1 MWWNTMLLAELST
14 DAVNVLLGIA
24 WGALVILVLFSVFVL
39 PILIW
44 LHLWRRHVRRRGY
57 AGLGAYLRELPQTE
71 QEKLDAVDLTLKG
84 VVLCVLGLLFPPL
97 VVIGLVP
104 LCYGLRKLAAV
115 KLGIKGYEEDRQAE

>member
-1 MWWNTMLLAELST
+1 MWWNTMPLAQLS
-14 DAVNVLLGIA
+14 DDGVRVLLGIA
-24 WGALVILVLFSVFVL
+24 WGLFLILVLFGLLVL

-44 LHLWRRHVRRRGY
+44 LRIWRGRVRRRGY
-57 AGLGAYLRELPQTE
+57 AGLGAYLREVPQTE

-104 LCYGLRKLAAV
+104 LYYGLRKLSAV